1 MRFVS
6 AGLVAIVGFSI
17 VGGCSGS
24 ERKFGTGGAGAS
36 GAAGAAGA
44 AGKPNTSE
52 GGRAGGASAGTAGA
66 EPEAGSAGDSTDG
79 GTAGTVDETG
89 GTTNG
94 GSTNGGAG
102 AGGKAGGGSG
112 SGGAAAGAGGGSA
125 GAPPTCNACANGFA
139 CSTTTCK
146 TTCSVDSDCLGDH
159 FCSSGQCRL
168 DAVQVS
174 IGYSHACVLLADKT
188 VSCWGS
194 NQQSQ
199 LGSASAA
206 DSATP
211 VPVKFLS
218 NVQAIAVGDAL
229 TFALLNDGTVV
240 YWGTRITKYEPSTN
254 QYTTV
259 ASQYPTPLDG
269 LSAVKTIAA
278 GGRGNGCATLAD
290 GSARCWNFNDMG
302 QLGNG
307 TYNFSVDPVVVSGVS
322 GATSIDFGYAFAC
335 AQSTSA
341 VKCWGNNF
349 DGNLGSFADTTSN
362 TPQTITGLTGTV
374 SKLRTGDSFGCVL
387 MTNGSMQC
395 WGANGDG
402 QLGNGTSGTKATT
415 PVTVTAVPNVADLQA
430 GTTHTC
436 ALQSGG
442 TVRCWGQNYDGQIGN
457 GNKNSPVTMPTAVT
471 GITGAIALG
480 VGSYTSCVILTNG
493 SVKCW
498 GRIVGESSNDYSG
511 ATTVW

>member
-1 MRFVS
+1 MTMRFVS

-36 GAAGAAGA
+36 GAAGA

-94 GSTNGGAG
+94 GSTNGGSTNGGAG

-125 GAPPTCNACANGFA
+125 GDPPTCNACANGFA

-211 VPVKFLS
+211 VPLKFLS

-278 GGRGNGCATLAD
+278 
-290 GSARCWNFNDMG
+290 
-302 QLGNG
+302 
-307 TYNFSVDPVVVSGVS
+307 
-322 GATSIDFGYAFAC
+322 
-335 AQSTSA
+335 
-341 VKCWGNNF
+341 
-349 DGNLGSFADTTSN
+349 
-362 TPQTITGLTGTV
+362 
-374 SKLRTGDSFGCVL
+374 
-387 MTNGSMQC
+387 
-395 WGANGDG
+395 
-402 QLGNGTSGTKATT
+402 
-415 PVTVTAVPNVADLQA
+415 
-430 GTTHTC
+430 
-436 ALQSGG
+436 
-442 TVRCWGQNYDGQIGN
+442 
-457 GNKNSPVTMPTAVT
+457 
-471 GITGAIALG
+471 
-480 VGSYTSCVILTNG
+480 
-493 SVKCW
+493 
-498 GRIVGESSNDYSG
+498 
-511 ATTVW
+511 